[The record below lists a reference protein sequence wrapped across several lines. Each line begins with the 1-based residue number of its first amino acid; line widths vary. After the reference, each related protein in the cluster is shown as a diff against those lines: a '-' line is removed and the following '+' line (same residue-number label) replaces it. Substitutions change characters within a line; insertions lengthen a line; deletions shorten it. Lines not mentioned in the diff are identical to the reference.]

1 MDTVKLDTVSNPI
14 EMNELM
20 IGNGIVWRNQNFK

>member
-20 IGNGIVWRNQNFK
+20 IGNGIV